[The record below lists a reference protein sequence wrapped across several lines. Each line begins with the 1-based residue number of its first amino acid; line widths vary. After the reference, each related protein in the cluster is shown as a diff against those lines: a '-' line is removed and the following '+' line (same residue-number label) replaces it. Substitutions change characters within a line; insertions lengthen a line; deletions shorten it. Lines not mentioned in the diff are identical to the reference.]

1 MMDKIILALAAIGFG
16 LMFAPVAFVGPNPP
30 PLPGWVAFG
39 CYPAGIIL
47 VAIAGKLCGPDE

>member
-1 MMDKIILALAAIGFG
+1 MVLV
-16 LMFAPVAFVGPNPP
+16 PVDRSGAYVSPSPPNPP